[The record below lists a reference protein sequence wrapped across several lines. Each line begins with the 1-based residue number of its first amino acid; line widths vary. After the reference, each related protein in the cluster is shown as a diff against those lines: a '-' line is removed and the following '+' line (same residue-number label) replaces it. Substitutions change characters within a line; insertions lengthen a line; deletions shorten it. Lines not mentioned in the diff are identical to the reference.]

1 MKKTIF
7 LVITIFCIN
16 SAIADSVVDM
26 CSKSDKICACAAS
39 QLKQDIGTDDYTLY
53 EAIGADY
60 IANQAKGMDMASA
73 WDAAVKV
80 EATKRGSTSTKILS
94 KTNSIGRTH
103 NKAIKSCSK

>member
-1 MKKTIF
+1 MKKTII
-7 LVITIFCIN
+7 LVITIFCTN

-39 QLKQDIGTDDYTLY
+39 QLKEDVGADDYALY
-53 EAIGADY
+53 EAIGTDY
-60 IANQAKGMDMASA
+60 IANQAKGMDMGSA

-94 KTNSIGRTH
+94 KTNSIGKAHR
-103 NKAIKSCSK
+103 KAINSCKK

>member
-16 SAIADSVVDM
+16 SANADSVVDM

-39 QLKQDIGTDDYTLY
+39 QLKEEVGTDDYALY

-60 IANQAKGMDMASA
+60 IANQAKGMNRGDA

-80 EATKRGSTSTKILS
+80 EASKRDSTSTKILS
-94 KTNSIGRTH
+94 KTNSIGRAH
-103 NKAIKSCSK
+103 SKAIKSCSK

>member
-1 MKKTIF
+1 MKKIIY
-7 LVITIFCIN
+7 LLLFCIS
-16 SAIADSVVDM
+16 SAMADSVVDM
-26 CSKSDKICACAAS
+26 CSKSDTICACAAS
-39 QLKQDIGTDDYTLY
+39 QLKEDVGTDDYALY

-60 IANQAKGMDMASA
+60 IANQAKGMDMGSA

-94 KTNSIGRTH
+94 KTNSIGRAH

>member
-1 MKKTIF
+1 MKKRIL
-7 LVITIFCIN
+7 LVISLICTN

-39 QLKQDIGTDDYTLY
+39 QLKEDVGADDYTLY

-60 IANQAKGMDMASA
+60 IANQAKGMDRGSA

-94 KTNSIGRTH
+94 KTNSIGRAH

>member
-1 MKKTIF
+1 MKERIL
-7 LVITIFCIN
+7 LVISLIFTN

-39 QLKQDIGTDDYTLY
+39 QLKEEVGTDDYALY

-60 IANQAKGMDMASA
+60 IANQAKGMNRGDA

-80 EATKRGSTSTKILS
+80 EASKRDSTSTKILS
-94 KTNSIGRTH
+94 KTNSIGRAH
-103 NKAIKSCSK
+103 SKAIKSCSK

>member
-1 MKKTIF
+1 MHNAPLLIQS
-7 LVITIFCIN
+7 L
-16 SAIADSVVDM
+16 
-26 CSKSDKICACAAS
+26 ICAVS
-39 QLKQDIGTDDYTLY
+39 QTRFVPVQPDQLKEDVGADEYTLY

-60 IANQAKGMDMASA
+60 IANQAKGMDRGSA

-94 KTNSIGRTH
+94 KTNSIGRAH

>member
-1 MKKTIF
+1 MKKRFILF
-7 LVITIFCIN
+7 ITVFCIN

-60 IANQAKGMDMASA
+60 IANQAKGMDRGSA

-80 EATKRGSTSTKILS
+80 EATKRGSTPTKILS
-94 KTNSIGRTH
+94 KTNSIGRAH
-103 NKAIKSCSK
+103 NKSIKSCSK

>member
-1 MKKTIF
+1 MKERIL
-7 LVITIFCIN
+7 LVISLIFTN

-39 QLKQDIGTDDYTLY
+39 QLKEEVGTDDYALY

-60 IANQAKGMDMASA
+60 IANQAKGMNRGDA
-73 WDAAVKV
+73 WDAAVKD

-94 KTNSIGRTH
+94 KTNSIGRAH
-103 NKAIKSCSK
+103 SKAIKSCSK